1 MQAVILQR
9 SPDFKRAHD
18 IWRRV
23 ETRLRQ
29 WQEEK
34 SLMLVED
41 TIRTSRGL
49 ISHMRRSMSD
59 EAIAKSFTT
68 MVLKGKI
75 RQAVRFAT
83 LRGEGGVLK
92 GSDVDSKTG
101 KTVLEVLHS
110 KHPEAVAPDAT
121 VLEDYDILPEMMELD
136 VTSETVTEVAAA
148 LSGAGGPCGV
158 DAIALQHWLL
168 RFGKESYALREAVA
182 AFTRWMANSTPP
194 WAAIRAIMANRL
206 MAPDKCPGV
215 RPVGIGEIW
224 RQLFAK
230 CVLEIAGAEAT

>member
-1 MQAVILQR
+1 MIAFPSQRYDVPTGRVGRLFVAQVAKEMGGIVKRTWNAERFIVMQAVILQQ
-9 SPDFKRAHD
+9 SPDVKRARD
-18 IWRRV
+18 IWRQV

-29 WQEEK
+29 WQEGTF
-34 SLMLVED
+34 LMLVED

-121 VLEDYDILPEMMELD
+121 VL
-136 VTSETVTEVAAA
+136 
-148 LSGAGGPCGV
+148 
-158 DAIALQHWLL
+158 
-168 RFGKESYALREAVA
+168 
-182 AFTRWMANSTPP
+182 
-194 WAAIRAIMANRL
+194 
-206 MAPDKCPGV
+206 
-215 RPVGIGEIW
+215 
-224 RQLFAK
+224 
-230 CVLEIAGAEAT
+230 